1 MDTFLKYEWP
11 AGDGDTVLHGRLER
25 LTYQEVLDLQGV
37 NDPNPSN
44 DHSKDI
50 FYIFVLDKP
59 QSVAGFTADGERKRI
74 VSTQL
79 IKIVDQEDL
88 DQYLDRDIN
97 MTISPYDVG
106 FPSDTSIPLGKPYT
120 TNVTFS
126 E

>member
-1 MDTFLKYEWP
+1 M
-11 AGDGDTVLHGRLER
+11 LHGRLER
-25 LTYQEVLDLQGV
+25 LTYQEVLDLQGI
-37 NDPNPSN
+37 NDPNPGY
-44 DHSKDI
+44 DHSKEI

-79 IKIVDQEDL
+79 IRIEDQEDL

-106 FPSDTSIPLGKPYT
+106 FPSDASIPVGKPYT